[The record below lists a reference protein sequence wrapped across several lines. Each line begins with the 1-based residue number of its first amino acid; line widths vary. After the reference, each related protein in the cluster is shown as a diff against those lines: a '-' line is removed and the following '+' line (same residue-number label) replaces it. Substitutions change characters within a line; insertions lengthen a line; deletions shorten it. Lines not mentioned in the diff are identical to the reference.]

1 MDTRFMKLY
10 QKFKN
15 GTLTSEEEK
24 ELFAI
29 SNVKKDVKNYY
40 NEKIFITLICFLSI
54 VLILAIIVLI
64 YK

>member
-29 SNVKKDVKNYY
+29 YNVKKDVKNYY